1 MKAASALAGLALLVI
16 LLAIGLLAPG
26 ERVLT
31 LALTGDVMLG
41 RSIADAH
48 VEGGWDDILATLA
61 PYVASADFAF
71 ANLESPL
78 THAPLATNG
87 YDLRAPPEAVEA
99 LVASGFD
106 LVSLANN
113 HALDAGVSGLNQTRD
128 VLQSAGINAAGP
140 KGESPHVIIDG
151 ISLTWLALDDVS
163 HPIDLEHVRERLT
176 RVRGMGNFLIVS
188 IHWGAEFRTSPSERQ
203 RLLAFELATA
213 GADLIVGHH
222 SHVLQ
227 PVEWIWGAGRG
238 RPTLVAYG
246 LGNTIFDQGAPR
258 KARQGATLLVEIGAG
273 GLRIS
278 QAIPHQIEPGSWR
291 TVPAGTL
298 ISIEVAEN
306 LNLACAMVRGCR

>member
-1 MKAASALAGLALLVI
+1 LTLIVVLLT
-16 LLAIGLLAPG
+16 IGLLAPCNN
-26 ERVLT
+26 ELT

-41 RSIADAH
+41 RSVAQANA
-48 VEGGWDDILATLA
+48 EGGWDQVLATLA
-61 PYVASADFAF
+61 PYVASADLAF

-78 THAPLATNG
+78 TRTPLTANG

-113 HALDAGVSGLNQTRD
+113 HALDAGATGLSQTRN
-128 VLQSAGINAAGP
+128 VLRSAGIDAAGP
-140 KGESPHVIIDG
+140 GDDHLLVIIDG

-163 HPIDLEHVRERLT
+163 HPIDMEHVRERIAT
-176 RVRGMGNFLIVS
+176 ARGRGDFLIVS
-188 IHWGAEFRTSPSERQ
+188 IHWGVEFETSPSERQ
-203 RLLAFELATA
+203 RLVAFELAKA

-238 RPTLVAYG
+238 RPTLVVYG
-246 LGNTIFDQGAPR
+246 LGNAIFDQGAPR
-258 KARQGATLLVEIGAG
+258 KARQGATLLVDIDPG

-278 QAIPHQIEPGSWR
+278 QAVPHQIEPGSWR
-291 TVPAGTL
+291 TAPAGTQ
-298 ISIEVAEN
+298 ISFEVAES
-306 LNLACAMVRGCR
+306 LSMACERVRGCR